1 MSKSIEEIVSL
12 FEEAEKMPLSPK
24 KKPLKEGYITDE
36 DKSVRWNREQVEQS
50 QQTYRE
56 ETLRLRQER
65 NQMLDKAKQ
74 EIILYIK
81 DSLEKDF
88 SEEKCNLILS
98 RAYEENHAYGL
109 TSVINRVDEY
119 VDFIND
125 LLE

>member
-12 FEEAEKMPLSPK
+12 FEEAEKIPLSPK
-24 KKPLKEGYITDE
+24 EKPLKEGYITDE

-50 QQTYRE
+50 QQAYRE

-98 RAYEENHAYGL
+98 HAYEENHAYGL
-109 TSVINRVDEY
+109 ASVINKVDEY

-125 LLE
+125 LLG